1 MDSLDK
7 LPPLLLDAT
16 RRNWARVSDPPDAA
30 ALPQVARVFACSDFI
45 AEAAA
50 ADASLLKRFAADG
63 FDDVPDAGHYEAAL
77 ERRLVALERG
87 ADPEPTIRA
96 FRRSHLA
103 RIAWRDLAGLASLEV
118 TLRELSDLA
127 DGCIRA
133 AYRYV
138 ESELVARHGWPYD
151 ANGRRQHLVVLAMG
165 KLGAHELNL
174 SSDIDLIFAWPE
186 PGETRGNLAAGG
198 RGVAMP

>member
-77 ERRLVALERG
+77 ERRLVAL
-87 ADPEPTIRA
+87 D
-96 FRRSHLA
+96 
-103 RIAWRDLAGLASLEV
+103 
-118 TLRELSDLA
+118 
-127 DGCIRA
+127 
-133 AYRYV
+133 AYRD
-138 ESELVARHGWPYD
+138 H
-151 ANGRRQHLVVLAMG
+151 
-165 KLGAHELNL
+165 
-174 SSDIDLIFAWPE
+174 
-186 PGETRGNLAAGG
+186 
-198 RGVAMP
+198 